1 MRIEYGYYDIAS
13 NEKEVKENIEHSLDF
28 APSAISVLPQYL
40 RLVGKSLLEENVSV
54 GTIIDYPFGL
64 SSSRSREDSVTD
76 AIDKGANYIEVVCPN
91 FNLCNRKYEKFRIEI
106 DKFTEL
112 CSSANVELRYVL
124 DYKIYNL
131 NLLQKVSQI
140 LVSKKIFTICPS
152 VGFLMDAI
160 SDNILV
166 GMLIIKKN
174 PEMNIIFNG
183 QAWTD
188 EHIDLILS
196 NSSIKTYKTNNIHTL
211 EKIVNKIKEI
221 L

>member
-13 NEKEVKENIEHSLDF
+13 DEKEVKENIEHSLDF
-28 APSAISVLPQYL
+28 SPSSVSVLPQYL
-40 RLVGKSLLEENVSV
+40 KLVIKSLLEQNINA

-64 SSSRSREDSVTD
+64 SNSKSREDSVVE

-112 CSSANVELRYVL
+112 CGSANVELRYVL

-140 LVSKKIFTICPS
+140 LASKKIFTVYPS
-152 VGFLMDAI
+152 VGFLMDAV

-174 PEMNIIFNG
+174 PEMNVIFNG

-188 EHIDLILS
+188 QHIDLILS
-196 NSSIKTYKTNNIHTL
+196 NSNIKTYKTSNIHTL
-211 EKIVNKIKEI
+211 EKIVNKINKK
-221 L
+221 